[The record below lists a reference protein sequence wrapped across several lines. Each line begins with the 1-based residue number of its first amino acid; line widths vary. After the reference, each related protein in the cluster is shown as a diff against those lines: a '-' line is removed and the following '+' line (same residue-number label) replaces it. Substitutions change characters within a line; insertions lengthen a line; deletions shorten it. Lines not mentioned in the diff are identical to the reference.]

1 MDISDYSSRV
11 GLSGQSSALSEVE
24 VKVQKVDK
32 VPGGCLHFAIS
43 LVPEAHP
50 LAEDRVATIVLLSGL
65 DLPVPDSVVD
75 KLSGQIQNV
84 YFVIERGFS
93 RTTSQPKVDCEGR
106 PQFADQISP
115 EAFQGSQAALV
126 EFDQENSMITV
137 KIHRKEPPKKKEEKK
152 DGEDEEDKEEEGKE
166 EEGEEE
172 EVDDVHDD
180 LIAFCEFN
188 LWDLVDIERGN
199 NQVDLLERITQT
211 FDCLTPTD
219 AIRVLSNECHSSM
232 VNIVGRSLIELKDF
246 KAAWDEGEPE
256 IKEGGFL
263 SAFKSK
269 VQGVFQQQAAKAQE
283 AVDAAKGALQ
293 DKVEAAKGALLD
305 KLGVHM
311 DDAEEDDADQPD
323 EDPEAVDVQNKIF
336 IAKKQFKRT
345 IASLRTLVGIFVY
358 HPLHVT

>member
-1 MDISDYSSRV
+1 MDISDYSSCV
-11 GLSGQSSALSEVE
+11 GLGGQASASSEIE
-24 VKVQKVDK
+24 VKVPKVET

-65 DLPVPDSVVD
+65 DLPVPDSVID
-75 KLSGQIQNV
+75 KLKGQIQNV

-152 DGEDEEDKEEEGKE
+152 DGEDEEGKEEEGKE

-172 EVDDVHDD
+172 EVDDINDD

-199 NQVDLLERITQT
+199 NQVDLLERITKT

-219 AIRVLSNECHSSM
+219 AIRVISNECHSSM
-232 VNIVGRSLIELKDF
+232 VNIIGRSMIE
-246 KAAWDEGEPE
+246 
-256 IKEGGFL
+256 
-263 SAFKSK
+263 
-269 VQGVFQQQAAKAQE
+269 
-283 AVDAAKGALQ
+283 
-293 DKVEAAKGALLD
+293 
-305 KLGVHM
+305 
-311 DDAEEDDADQPD
+311 
-323 EDPEAVDVQNKIF
+323 
-336 IAKKQFKRT
+336 
-345 IASLRTLVGIFVY
+345 
-358 HPLHVT
+358 